1 MEEAKVVEGSFWK
14 PKAWIL
20 SLREKC
26 PDLELFWS
34 AFSCIRTEYGEI
46 SLRIQSECG
55 KMRTRINSNTDTF
68 YAMLSSTLSSLCP
81 ALKEMV
87 YQRRALTLLKRR
99 NFWSYSIHF
108 FEIILCNHRKIGI
121 SYPLFSNLSNFSSS
135 SLRLIDFGMPLI

>member
-46 SLRIQSECG
+46 SLRIQFECG

-68 YAMLSSTLSSLCP
+68 YAMLSLLSSLCP

-99 NFWSYSIHF
+99 NFWSYSIH
-108 FEIILCNHRKIGI
+108 
-121 SYPLFSNLSNFSSS
+121 LFIFYYSQICRTFLAPVYV
-135 SLRLIDFGMPLI
+135 IDFGMPLI